1 MSPARLVPLT
11 APTTSVAEGWAGKD
25 GVATGKTPFATPPLA
40 RPWVRADGSPTSGA
54 ASAAVLPATRTDGS
68 RTTLTP
74 SAVGSPTTPS
84 SAEIGFKA
92 ERLGAALRAGL
103 PVLPGFVVP
112 ATEARP
118 ALQAAASA
126 VRAHGIA
133 AGRLEVL
140 HHSIDSALTEEL
152 RGAVDALGGRV
163 IVRSSSPLESDG
175 RWAGA
180 FSSVTGVGRGDVA
193 AAVRSCW
200 ASAFA
205 LDPLRRLEGCG
216 LELEALDLAVLV
228 QPEIVPN
235 SGGVARITANA
246 VVVEGVHGHPGALL
260 AGWAEGARDG
270 ALAELVGSRT
280 VADAAEVAERVYA
293 EVGDDVIEWAGYGGK
308 VWLLQSL
315 RSGTSPGG
323 EPAAP
328 LPVAGTRVPGRPV
341 VPGTAAGPLVAC
353 RPHEPAAR
361 DCQGAIVL
369 VDRPVPG
376 LAPLLFGARGVI
388 SRAGAASSHLAEVA
402 CSLGVPMVIGCR
414 PEVVTG
420 PDPAVG
426 AWFATINGG
435 TGEVVLTRR
444 DTGRMSRRS
453 PAKPTS
459 SRPCRPT

>member
-1 MSPARLVPLT
+1 MSPARLIPLE
-11 APTTSVAEGWAGKD
+11 PFTTSAAEGWPGND
-25 GVATGKTPFATPPLA
+25 GVATGKTSFATPPLA
-40 RPWVRADGSPTSGA
+40 RPWPRAAGA
-54 ASAAVLPATRTDGS
+54 STAP
-68 RTTLTP
+68 P
-74 SAVGSPTTPS
+74 

-112 ATEARP
+112 AAEARP
-118 ALQAAASA
+118 ALRAAASA

-140 HHSIDSALTEEL
+140 RHSIGSALTNEL

-180 FSSVTGVGRGDVA
+180 FSSVTGVGREDVA

-205 LDPLRRLEGCG
+205 LDPLRRLQGCG
-216 LELEALDLAVLV
+216 LELEALALAVLV
-228 QPEIVPN
+228 QPEIVPE
-235 SGGVARITANA
+235 SGGVARITGKA

-293 EVGDDVIEWAGYGGK
+293 ELGDDLIEWAGCGGK

-323 EPAAP
+323 EPAA
-328 LPVAGTRVPGRPV
+328 LPVAGTRVPGSPA

-353 RPHEPAAR
+353 RPHERAR
-361 DCQGAIVL
+361 ECRGAIVL

-402 CSLGVPMVIGCR
+402 RSLGVPMVIGCR
-414 PEVVTG
+414 PEAVTG
-420 PDPAVG
+420 PAPVVG

-435 TGEVVLTRR
+435 TGEVVLTRS
-444 DTGRMSRRS
+444 DVGRMSRRS
-453 PAKPTS
+453 PALPAS
-459 SRPCRPT
+459 ALPRRPT